1 MMQNSED
8 KNKSISVNIAVLTVS
23 DTRTINN
30 DKSGDYLVK
39 SVKEEGHNCTERNIV
54 TDDVGIILNIL
65 RKWITNKN
73 IDAIIITG
81 GTGIT
86 GRDVTPEAID
96 QIKDKYIPGFGEVFR
111 YISYKKIGSSSIQSR
126 AIACVAK
133 GTFIFSLPG
142 SPGACKDAWEGII
155 KNHLDS
161 RNKPCNL
168 IELMPRLL
176 EKIIYFCF
184 IKILNNI
191 CGTVNAAKP
200 IKIKDVIF
208 FKLKSE

>member
-1 MMQNSED
+1 MQEID
-8 KNKSISVNIAVLTVS
+8 KEKEFIKVNIAVLTVS
-23 DTRTINN
+23 DSRTIET
-30 DKSGDYLVK
+30 DKSGEYLFNSIKKAGHLCIERSLIKDDVK
-39 SVKEEGHNCTERNIV
+39 S
-54 TDDVGIILNIL
+54 ILNIL
-65 RKWITNKN
+65 NKWINDSN

-96 QIKDKYIPGFGEVFR
+96 QIKDKYIPGFGEIFR

-142 SPGACKDAWEGII
+142 SPGACKDAWENILRLQ
-155 KNHLDS
+155 LDN
-161 RNKPCNL
+161 RNRPCNL

-176 EKIIYFCF
+176 E
-184 IKILNNI
+184 
-191 CGTVNAAKP
+191 T
-200 IKIKDVIF
+200 
-208 FKLKSE
+208 

>member
-8 KNKSISVNIAVLTVS
+8 KNKSISVNVAILTVS

-39 SVKEEGHNCTERNIV
+39 SVKQEGHNCTERNIV

-155 KNHLDS
+155 KNQLDS

-176 EKIIYFCF
+176 EK
-184 IKILNNI
+184 
-191 CGTVNAAKP
+191 
-200 IKIKDVIF
+200 
-208 FKLKSE
+208 

>member
-1 MMQNSED
+1 MD
-8 KNKSISVNIAVLTVS
+8 K
-23 DTRTINN
+23 
-30 DKSGDYLVK
+30 
-39 SVKEEGHNCTERNIV
+39 
-54 TDDVGIILNIL
+54 
-65 RKWITNKN
+65 NKN

-155 KNHLDS
+155 KNQLDS

-176 EKIIYFCF
+176 EK
-184 IKILNNI
+184 
-191 CGTVNAAKP
+191 
-200 IKIKDVIF
+200 
-208 FKLKSE
+208 

>member
-1 MMQNSED
+1 MQKKD
-8 KNKSISVNIAVLTVS
+8 KEKEFIKVNIAVLTVS
-23 DTRTINN
+23 DSRTTET
-30 DKSGDYLVK
+30 DKSGDYLFNSIQKAGHVCIERSLIKDDVK
-39 SVKEEGHNCTERNIV
+39 S
-54 TDDVGIILNIL
+54 ILDTLN
-65 RKWITNKN
+65 KWINLSI

-96 QIKDKYIPGFGEVFR
+96 QIKDKYIPGFGEIFR

-142 SPGACKDAWEGII
+142 SPGACKDAWETILSLQ
-155 KNHLDS
+155 LDS
-161 RNKPCNL
+161 RNRPCNL

-176 EKIIYFCF
+176 E
-184 IKILNNI
+184 
-191 CGTVNAAKP
+191 T
-200 IKIKDVIF
+200 
-208 FKLKSE
+208 

>member
-1 MMQNSED
+1 MQSSED
-8 KNKSISVNIAVLTVS
+8 KNKSISVNIAILTVS

-39 SVKEEGHNCTERNIV
+39 SVKQEGHNCTERNIV
-54 TDDVGIILNIL
+54 TDDVDIILNIL

-81 GTGIT
+81 GTGI
-86 GRDVTPEAID
+86 
-96 QIKDKYIPGFGEVFR
+96 EVFR

-155 KNHLDS
+155 KNQLDS

-176 EKIIYFCF
+176 EK
-184 IKILNNI
+184 
-191 CGTVNAAKP
+191 
-200 IKIKDVIF
+200 
-208 FKLKSE
+208 

>member
-1 MMQNSED
+1 MQSIKD

-23 DTRTINN
+23 DTRTMNN

-39 SVKEEGHNCTERNIV
+39 SVKQEGHNCTERNIV

-111 YISYKKIGSSSIQSR
+111 YISYKKIGSSSIKSR
-126 AIACVAK
+126 AIASLAK
-133 GTFIFSLPG
+133 GTFIF
-142 SPGACKDAWEGII
+142 
-155 KNHLDS
+155 
-161 RNKPCNL
+161 
-168 IELMPRLL
+168 
-176 EKIIYFCF
+176 
-184 IKILNNI
+184 
-191 CGTVNAAKP
+191 
-200 IKIKDVIF
+200 
-208 FKLKSE
+208 

>member
-1 MMQNSED
+1 MMQSSED
-8 KNKSISVNIAVLTVS
+8 KNKSISVSIAILTVS

-30 DKSGDYLVK
+30 DKSGDYLIK
-39 SVKEEGHNCTERNIV
+39 SLKKEGHNCEERKIV

-65 RKWITNKN
+65 RKWINNKN

-126 AIACVAK
+126 AIACVSK

-155 KNHLDS
+155 KNQLDS
-161 RNKPCNL
+161 KNKPCNL

-176 EKIIYFCF
+176 EK
-184 IKILNNI
+184 
-191 CGTVNAAKP
+191 
-200 IKIKDVIF
+200 
-208 FKLKSE
+208 

>member
-1 MMQNSED
+1 MQSLEEN
-8 KNKSISVNIAVLTVS
+8 KKSISVNVAILTVS
-23 DTRTINN
+23 DSRTAEN
-30 DKSGDYLVK
+30 DKSGKYLIE
-39 SVKEEGHNCTERNIV
+39 SVKKEGHKCSERSIV
-54 TDDVGIILNIL
+54 IDDVGKILNIL
-65 RKWITNKN
+65 RNWIDNKD
-73 IDAIIITG
+73 IDVIIITG

-96 QIKDKYIPGFGEVFR
+96 KIKDKYIPGFGEVFR

-126 AIACVAK
+126 AIACVSK

-155 KNHLDS
+155 KMQLDS

-176 EKIIYFCF
+176 EK
-184 IKILNNI
+184 
-191 CGTVNAAKP
+191 
-200 IKIKDVIF
+200 
-208 FKLKSE
+208 